1 MSKLNAS
8 QIKILSEVP
17 SKEARK
23 KLKQMFKIEN
33 AKKDMKDSKKRLKK
47 LFKHEINPT
56 KNEKH

>member
-1 MSKLNAS
+1 MSKLNAA

-33 AKKDMKDSKKRLKK
+33 AKKDIKDSKKILKK